1 MFGLG
6 NFWFEKLE
14 IALVLLGQFQNFL
27 KCTWAVYP
35 NRPCKHVI
43 ISTNSSWNNGKKSN
57 LTDISFFNDRP
68 LNMLDSYENRLGF
81 SASFGVS
88 AYECFAITFQS
99 YGMVLGPETAGHVKR
114 HVPSYLSSR

>member
-1 MFGLG
+1 M
-6 NFWFEKLE
+6 
-14 IALVLLGQFQNFL
+14 
-27 KCTWAVYP
+27 
-35 NRPCKHVI
+35 I
-43 ISTNSSWNNGKKSN
+43 ISTNSSLNNGKKVT
-57 LTDISFFNDRP
+57 LLIYLFFNDRP